1 MIKQAFVA
9 AGLVGSFLAGAAA
22 QTAIVTGD
30 RNTPLRPLTG
40 DGDRGISNA
49 VLRDQ
54 PEVRVLR
61 VVVQPGGVR
70 TMHTHDNVRFHLFIP
85 ISGSMRMKTD
95 TGSTDVHAWQPVYM
109 TAGTRHGF
117 ENPGTEPVEILEVFV
132 R

>member
-1 MIKQAFVA
+1 MIRQAFIA

-22 QTAIVTGD
+22 QTIVTGD
-30 RNTPLRPLTG
+30 RSTPLRSLSG
-40 DGDRGISNA
+40 EGDRGISNA

-54 PEVRVLR
+54 AEVRVLR

-70 TMHTHDNVRFHLFIP
+70 AMHTHDNVKFHLFIP

-95 TGSTDVHAWQPVYM
+95 GESADVHAWQPVYM

-117 ENPGTEPVEILEVFV
+117 ENPGPEPVEIMEVFV